1 MEMKVKVLYDEN
13 CFLFDDEEGNK
24 ILVKWKKEKS
34 ELFEEFIDEYK
45 KLNEETYSTDWNL
58 DFYEELANRLDWRIE
73 IQKLDCYYL

>member
-45 KLNEETYSTDWNL
+45 KLNEETYSTNL
-58 DFYEELANRLDWRIE
+58 DFYEELANRLDWRME

>member
-58 DFYEELANRLDWRIE
+58 DFYEELANRLDWRMK

>member
-58 DFYEELANRLDWRIE
+58 DFYEELANRLDWRME

>member
-58 DFYEELANRLDWRIE
+58 DFYEELANRLDWRME
-73 IQKLDCYYL
+73 IQKLDCYSL